1 MTVSKF
7 NSRPPGLIKGNTV
20 LELFYD
26 DPEEIKP
33 NHEDREKD
41 FQKRKVVVNTASELY
56 NELLNIYTIHY
67 DKFLITQKK
76 RISILEKP
84 ENLILNYIQIKMKIM
99 YHQCHH

>member
-33 NHEDREKD
+33 KNEEWEKD
-41 FQKRKVVVNTASELY
+41 FEKRKVVINTASELY

-67 DKFLITQKK
+67 DKFLITQKI

-84 ENLILNYIQIKMKIM
+84 ENLILNYIQ
-99 YHQCHH
+99 